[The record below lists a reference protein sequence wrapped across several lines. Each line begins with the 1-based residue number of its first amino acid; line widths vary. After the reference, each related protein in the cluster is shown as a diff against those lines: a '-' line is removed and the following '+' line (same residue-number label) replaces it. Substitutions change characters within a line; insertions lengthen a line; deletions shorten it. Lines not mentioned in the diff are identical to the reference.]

1 MLLLELVRSVCLHAV
16 APRVDDLVAADAPHL
31 APEAARAVEAAAAVA
46 RPEAQPGRDGLV
58 AVIPVAAVSAVK
70 QLNQVYKL
78 NSG

>member
-1 MLLLELVRSVCLHAV
+1 MFSLELVRPVGLHAV

-31 APEAARAVEAAAAVA
+31 ATEAARAVEAAVA

-70 QLNQVYKL
+70 QLNQFDKL